1 MSLSSAAEA
10 TDLLQPFFR
19 KIQLRDALGK
29 EEQDAIAA
37 AAGDR
42 IVFTAGEDLVREGDR
57 PMRSMLVVSGFC
69 CRYRLLQ
76 DGQRQI
82 TAIHLP
88 GDFVDLHSFLLKE
101 MDHAVGAITNS
112 TIITFPHPNLVRV
125 TEQFPH
131 LTRLLW
137 LTTLL
142 DGAMHREWLVGM
154 GRLSAQQRTGHL
166 LCETYTRLRAIGL
179 TDGHGF
185 PFPITQTSLA
195 DALGISTVHVNRV
208 IQELRQTGLIVW
220 ENGVVQI
227 LDWPRLAELSSFD
240 DRYLHLVQEPR

>member
-1 MSLSSAAEA
+1 MSINNVAEVKE
-10 TDLLQPFFR
+10 LLQPFFR
-19 KIQLRDALGK
+19 KVQLRDALGD
-29 EEQDAIAA
+29 EEQEALAQ

-42 IVFTAGEDLVREGDR
+42 VLFAAGEDLVREGDR
-57 PMRSMLVVSGFC
+57 PARSMLVVSGFC
-69 CRYRLLQ
+69 CRYRLLP

-82 TAIHLP
+82 TALHMS

-101 MDHAVGAITNS
+101 MDHAVGAITNC
-112 TIITFPHPNLVRV
+112 TVITFPHPNLVKV
-125 TEQFPH
+125 TEQYPH

-137 LTTLL
+137 LMTLL
-142 DGAMHREWLVGM
+142 DGAIHREWLVGM

-166 LCETYTRLRAIGL
+166 LCETYTRMRAIRLAEGY
-179 TDGHGF
+179 GF

-208 IQELRQTGLIVW
+208 IQELRQSGLIVW
-220 ENGVVQI
+220 ENGVVEI
-227 LDWPRLAELSSFD
+227 LDWPRLLELSSFD